1 MSGNEI
7 RIKID
12 ENNKVIREK
21 LDTFILTDEIKKML
35 AENDEL
41 RKICPHEFDTNGV
54 CIYCDGFQEDLV

>member
-21 LDTFILTDEIKKML
+21 LDTFILTDEIKKLL
-35 AENDEL
+35 AENEEL
-41 RKICPHEFDTNGV
+41 RKTCPHEFDNNGI
-54 CIYCDGFQEDLV
+54 CIYCDGFQEDLI